1 MVEMPKGIIK
11 GVDDLMERKGIESG
25 TITQQ
30 FLELKLKEQYQ
41 EMRALLTR
49 RDTADMALLPE
60 ATFEDPGGD
69 DEEPEDDDEDERQYV
84 PGVCGPF

>member
-1 MVEMPKGIIK
+1 MMVEMPKDIIK

-41 EMRALLTR
+41 EMRALLTH
-49 RDTADMALLPE
+49 RDAADMALLHTHKYTGI
-60 ATFEDPGGD
+60 A
-69 DEEPEDDDEDERQYV
+69 
-84 PGVCGPF
+84 